1 MQGGKVR
8 GWPWQANGIDWVG
21 ESSTYGVP
29 AVWPSASHLHSLS
42 QTFFICEMRVVKL
55 LSSVIRMKYANIWE
69 ILCELRVEKYM
80 LLVSLSCSFNSGH
93 IWWCRQWGSFCCSQS
108 ASVSQSIKTRGP
120 FEFYCVTH
128 LHVVH
133 FLAKG
138 KMLTPHPLH
147 PEFLSLRQIFSP

>member
-1 MQGGKVR
+1 MLIYER
-8 GWPWQANGIDWVG
+8 YSANCGLKNTCYLYLYPAPSILA
-21 ESSTYGVP
+21 TYGGADNGVLF
-29 AVWPSASHLHSLS
+29 V
-42 QTFFICEMRVVKL
+42 
-55 LSSVIRMKYANIWE
+55 
-69 ILCELRVEKYM
+69 
-80 LLVSLSCSFNSGH
+80 
-93 IWWCRQWGSFCCSQS
+93 CCSQS